1 MRREG
6 GITPFMLCRGEGSTT
21 GTGDGGGWACSEHGM
36 RQRVESIR
44 TRGAGLT
51 ESVTEKDMLSVGD
64 GQWRGDV
71 LEVKM
76 GGDLW

>member
-1 MRREG
+1 
-6 GITPFMLCRGEGSTT
+6 
-21 GTGDGGGWACSEHGM
+21 M

-44 TRGAGLT
+44 TGGAGLT